1 MGFLEREEDGKMKCL
16 SKVTMILVLPLLV
29 LCWHHIYHGKRHLE
43 SNLMEVARIGDYL
56 AVDRYLHEG
65 ADVNCR
71 DGDGLTPL
79 IWAAIQGHEEVVRLL
94 LERGGNLEAK
104 NHNGDTALMWA
115 SLMGH
120 KDVVDFMLDRGAN
133 ADLGEPKSGVTALM
147 AAAAKGHADVAQV
160 LVEKG
165 AAVDARDRNGN
176 TALTHASIKGYPE
189 VVDLLLAAG
198 ATFNGTCP
206 TAVATAVIFVS
217 DNGRPTGMDLIRL
230 GTNPGPRPGSHYGT
244 PVTDAY
250 LREAPQTED
259 WCVTAGATAEAHVM
273 PAVLTITRD
282 PGAFLTH

>member
-1 MGFLEREEDGKMKCL
+1 MKSLFKMTT
-16 SKVTMILVLPLLV
+16 VLVLPLLV
-29 LCWHHIYHGKRHLE
+29 IGWYHIYHGKRHLE
-43 SNLMEVARIGDYL
+43 SNLIEVSRIGDYL

-71 DGDGLTPL
+71 DKDGLTPL

-94 LERGGNLEAK
+94 LERGGDLEAK

-120 KDVVDFMLDRGAN
+120 RDVVDFMLDRGAN
-133 ADLGEPKSGVTALM
+133 ADFGEPKSGVTALM
-147 AAAAKGHADVAQV
+147 AAAAKGHADVTQV

-165 AAVDARDRNGN
+165 AAVNARDRNGN
-176 TALTHASIKGYPE
+176 TALTHASIKGYAE

-206 TAVATAVIFVS
+206 TEVATAVIFVS
-217 DNGRPTGMDLIRL
+217 DSGRPTGMDLIYM
-230 GTNPGPRPGSHYGT
+230 GSNPGLRHGSHYGT

-250 LREAPQTED
+250 LRDAPETED
-259 WCVTAGATAEAHVM
+259 WCFTAGATAEATVI

-282 PGAFLTH
+282 LGAFSTH